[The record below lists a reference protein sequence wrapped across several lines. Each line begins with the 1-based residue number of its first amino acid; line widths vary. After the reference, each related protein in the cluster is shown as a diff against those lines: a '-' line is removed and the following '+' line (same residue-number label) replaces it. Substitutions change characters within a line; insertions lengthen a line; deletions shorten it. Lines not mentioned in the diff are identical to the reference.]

1 MLSLLAPAAPV
12 EGSVL
17 ADPVEVPVPADV
29 SDDDSESTAPTL
41 VVVDSSSDEF
51 LEGAPD
57 PDDTS
62 VFVLLGPG

>member
-1 MLSLLAPAAPV
+1 M
-12 EGSVL
+12 L
-17 ADPVEVPVPADV
+17 ADPVEVPVPVDV

-41 VVVDSSSDEF
+41 IVVDSSSEEF